1 MGLFG
6 FVAAYMQ
13 DDPTLPLHH
22 EQSSP
27 AGTPSAGD
35 AWGKFQL
42 RARVGHGTFGEV
54 YLAWDPDLER
64 DVALKLL
71 LPGSVGSDDQYR
83 AMLREARALAAVQHP
98 NIVHV
103 YGVDRHDGRVGF
115 WTDFVRGRTLSF
127 LVQAQGPFGY
137 RETALI
143 GLDVTKALSAVHRAG
158 LLHRD
163 IKAENVMREEG
174 GRILLMDF
182 GLSTLP
188 QRQAEIAGTPNY
200 MAPELFGGGQATVA
214 TDIYAMGVLLFYLV
228 SGQHPVRLGGLSA
241 KEAVAAMSQRRSL
254 TDLRPDLSESFLRT
268 VSIALDVDPAKRFTS
283 AGQLAEAL
291 AECLGTPL
299 PAEVATAAR
308 KLSSK
313 TTMWAAIAALV
324 LLVIL
329 GFAVWRARG
338 PHTAGETAGVPA
350 NQYDQY
356 LKAQNLLQHS
366 YTEANLAAAVNGFQ
380 EILKADPNFALA
392 QAGLGSAYF
401 LQYRNNG
408 DPKLLESAKQATAK
422 ALESD
427 ASLAPP
433 YITMARIAALQGQT
447 SLAMQQVQKALELDP
462 HSAEAYG
469 TQAELYE
476 SDGRAQDALAAAQ
489 RAIDLS
495 PEDSRWMVRLGSL
508 QFAAGNLKD
517 AATAF
522 RRAIDLAKDNP
533 IAYFDL
539 GLVNTQLGNLGEAEA
554 NLRESAKL
562 EPYVDTYSA
571 LGYVAELQ
579 GKFDEAAA
587 LYKQGLALDPN
598 NYQAWG
604 DLGSAYLWGGR
615 HDDATEAYH
624 RAVELASARQAK
636 SPNDPR
642 LLNQLAA
649 FYASSGQGDKS
660 SVLLRKAL
668 ALSPNDLNINYRAG
682 ETYEILGQRAKAIP
696 LIARALAQGYH
707 ATEFERSP
715 ELAALRGDPAFQAAL
730 KKFESQNALDSKK
743 KLN

>member
-13 DDPTLPLHH
+13 DDPTIPLYH
-22 EQSSP
+22 EQSGP

-42 RARVGHGTFGEV
+42 RARVGHGSFGEV

-137 RETALI
+137 REAALI

-188 QRQAEIAGTPNY
+188 QLQAEIAGTPNY

-214 TDIYAMGVLLFYLV
+214 TDLYAMGVLLFYLV

-241 KEAVAAMSQRRSL
+241 KEAVAAIAQRRSL

-268 VSIALDVDPAKRFTS
+268 VSIALDIDPSKRFTS

-291 AECLGTPL
+291 AECLGAPL
-299 PAEVATAAR
+299 PAEVATPAR
-308 KLSSK
+308 TPSVK
-313 TTMWAAIAALV
+313 TKRWAATAAAL
-324 LLVIL
+324 LLGGL
-329 GFAVWRARG
+329 GFAVWQARG
-338 PHTAGETAGVPA
+338 PHPIGVTAGVPA

-366 YTEANLAAAVNGFQ
+366 YTEANLAAAVNEFQ

-392 QAGLGSAYF
+392 QAGVGYAYF

-408 DPKLLESAKQATAK
+408 DAKLLDSAKQATAK
-422 ALESD
+422 ALQLD
-427 ASLAPP
+427 ANLAPP
-433 YITMARIAALQGQT
+433 YVTMARIAALQGQT

-469 TQAELYE
+469 AQAELYE
-476 SDGRAQDALAAAQ
+476 SDGRTKDALAAGQ
-489 RAIDLS
+489 RAIDLA
-495 PEDSRWMVRLGSL
+495 PEDSRWRVRLGRM
-508 QFAAGNLKD
+508 QFAAGNVTD
-517 AATAF
+517 ATIELQH
-522 RRAIDLAKDNP
+522 AIDLAKDNP
-533 IAYFDL
+533 IAYYDL
-539 GLVNTQLGNLGEAEA
+539 GLADMQMGNLVKAEA

-562 EPYVDTYSA
+562 EPYVDTFGA
-571 LGYVAELQ
+571 LGNVAELE
-579 GKFDEAAA
+579 GKFDNAAA
-587 LYKQGLALDPN
+587 LYKQGIALAPDS
-598 NYQAWG
+598 YQAWG
-604 DLGSAYLWGGR
+604 NLGSAYLWSGR
-615 HDDATEAYH
+615 RDDSLQAYH
-624 RAVELASARQAK
+624 KAIELALAEQTK

-649 FYASSGQGDKS
+649 YYASSGQGNKS
-660 SVLLRKAL
+660 LVFLRKAL
-668 ALSPNDLNINYRAG
+668 ALAPDDPNVSYRAG
-682 ETYEILGQRAKAIP
+682 ETYEILGQREKAIP

-715 ELAALRGDPAFQAAL
+715 ELAALRRDPAFQSEL
-730 KKFESQNALDSKK
+730 NKVKKGNALDSTR

>member
-13 DDPTLPLHH
+13 DDPTIPLYH
-22 EQSSP
+22 EQSGP

-42 RARVGHGTFGEV
+42 RARVGHGSFGEV

-127 LVQAQGPFGY
+127 LLQAQGPFGY

-200 MAPELFGGGQATVA
+200 MAPELFGGGHATVA
-214 TDIYAMGVLLFYLV
+214 TDIYAIGVLLFYLV

-291 AECLGTPL
+291 AECLGAPL
-299 PAEVATAAR
+299 PTEVATPAR
-308 KLSSK
+308 KPFSK
-313 TTMWAAIAALV
+313 TKMWAAIAAVV
-324 LLVIL
+324 LLVIV
-329 GFAVWRARG
+329 GFTAWRARG
-338 PHTAGETAGVPA
+338 PHPPGVTAGVPA

-366 YTEANLAAAVNGFQ
+366 YTEANLAAAVSGFQ

-392 QAGLGSAYF
+392 QAGLGYAYF
-401 LQYRNNG
+401 LEYRNKRDAN
-408 DPKLLESAKQATAK
+408 LLDLAKQATAK
-422 ALESD
+422 ALRLD
-427 ASLAPP
+427 GNLAPP
-433 YITMARIAALQGQT
+433 YITMSRIAALQGQT

-462 HSAEAYG
+462 HSAEAYVA
-469 TQAELYE
+469 QAEVYE
-476 SDGRAQDALAAAQ
+476 MDGRTKDALAAAQ
-489 RAIDLS
+489 RAIDLA
-495 PEDSRWMVRLGSL
+495 PDDSRWRVRLGNM
-508 QFAAGNLKD
+508 QFAAGNVKE
-517 AATAF
+517 AAIELQ
-522 RRAIDLAKDNP
+522 RAIDLAKDNP
-533 IAYFDL
+533 IAYYDL
-539 GLVNTQLGNLGEAEA
+539 GVIEMQLGDLVKAEA

-562 EPYVDTYSA
+562 EPYVDTFGA
-571 LGYVAELQ
+571 LGNVAELE
-579 GKFDEAAA
+579 GKFDDAAA
-587 LYKQGLALDPN
+587 LYKQAIALAPDS
-598 NYQAWG
+598 YQAWG
-604 DLGSAYLWGGR
+604 NLGSAYLWGGR
-615 HDDATEAYH
+615 RDDSLQAYH
-624 RAVELASARQAK
+624 KAIELGLAAQAK
-636 SPNDPR
+636 SPNEPR

-649 FYASSGQGDKS
+649 YYASSGQGNKS
-660 SVLLRKAL
+660 LVFLRKAL
-668 ALSPNDLNINYRAG
+668 ALAPDDPNVSYRAG
-682 ETYEILGQRAKAIP
+682 ETYEILGQRANAIP

-707 ATEFERSP
+707 AMEFERSP
-715 ELAALRGDPAFQAAL
+715 ELATLRRDPAFQSEL
-730 KKFESQNALDSKK
+730 NKIKRENALDTTR